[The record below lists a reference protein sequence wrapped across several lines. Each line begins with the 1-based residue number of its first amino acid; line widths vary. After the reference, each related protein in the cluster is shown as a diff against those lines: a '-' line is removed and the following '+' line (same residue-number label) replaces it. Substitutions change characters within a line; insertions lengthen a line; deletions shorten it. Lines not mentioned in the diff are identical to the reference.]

1 MEVVRGMV
9 CWGRT
14 EPVSVVWRE
23 GGKGVGSVGERH
35 GDMVDAGY
43 EGIVFGEAESF
54 GG

>member
-1 MEVVRGMV
+1 MG
-9 CWGRT
+9 G
-14 EPVSVVWRE
+14 SVVWRE